1 MAFTFTSLPLNLYTS
16 VSGCGCGIRVEQK
29 CWWIDRFGQKK
40 GRDQWICIPLFNP
53 LCKQQ
58 SSNNIFIL
66 IYSTENLPNKLFLC
80 KAGSCPINRFSSDW
94 NNSEIPDTPFST
106 KLRKLQQK
114 WIWLIIQDKCTRL
127 HIKWWIYIELDISGS
142 RLRYSEHYVTEFRQE
157 INNLQ
162 YHRKF

>member
-1 MAFTFTSLPLNLYTS
+1 MFFFLQLSFFDSTNYFFFKQSSFKLRCATVIGIVTVIKHFAFFTDCAKLTMAFTFTSLPLNLYTS
-16 VSGCGCGIRVEQK
+16 VSRCGCGIRVEQK

-80 KAGSCPINRFSSDW
+80 KAGSCPINRFSSD
-94 NNSEIPDTPFST
+94 
-106 KLRKLQQK
+106 
-114 WIWLIIQDKCTRL
+114 
-127 HIKWWIYIELDISGS
+127 
-142 RLRYSEHYVTEFRQE
+142 
-157 INNLQ
+157 
-162 YHRKF
+162 